1 MKFKGT
7 AGMMVVF
14 LILGAYYFFV
24 DLPAEKKK
32 AHENEIAGKVLAF
45 KKENIK
51 ELSLFKQNQTIILL
65 QNNGKKWHLAEPLK
79 AAGDI
84 PVVEGFLSNLN
95 NLEKLRVV
103 DSKPENLSQ
112 YGLEPPSF
120 KIHLQFK
127 EGKEETL
134 LLGDDSPIGGSVY
147 LKLESDPG
155 VILAT
160 TSKANFDKSVY
171 DFRDKTI
178 FNFSTAS
185 INRIQIKRK
194 DETANLIKEKEQWK
208 VSGKVK
214 AKADKDAILNFLQTI
229 QFSRIKGFESEN
241 PESLKNYGLDIP
253 YATLTLEDENKK
265 SYVIDLGSSKNGS
278 GYYGKK
284 NESQEV
290 FVVDTKFYN
299 TIKKQNIDFLN
310 KTLIDFKDKD
320 VMEIK
325 IQNEEETIQAIR
337 IDKENWEIKKPQ
349 ETTADMATIN
359 SYLLD
364 LKEAKISKF
373 VSLSQDATNSFGL
386 DKPKRSFSIT
396 TVNGEPQKI
405 FFGENSLDGNHFYAQ
420 RAGESIIFLVAKET
434 KKKLFRTF
442 HELRNKK
449 LLKFKTVEIN
459 KIVIETQQ
467 ALFELKK
474 SNSRW
479 KLLKPE
485 KIKIKEFIGNDILWT
500 LQGIEFDSF
509 KETNSIPS
517 FSGLTS
523 PAFKLSIWK
532 NNSEKSVELKVGNLG
547 PNGQKYF
554 AKIEDKMGYYLIK
567 KKFLDSIPLNLE
579 RFKS

>member
-24 DLPAEKKK
+24 DLPEEKKK
-32 AHENEIAGKVLAF
+32 AQENEIAGKVLSF

-51 ELSLFKQNQTIILL
+51 ELSLFKQDQTITLL

-79 AAGDI
+79 TAGDI
-84 PVVEGFLSNLN
+84 PVVEAFLSNLN

-103 DSKPENLSQ
+103 ESRPENLSQ
-112 YGLEPPSF
+112 YGLESPSF

-147 LKLESDPG
+147 LKLESDPA

-194 DETANLIKEKEQWK
+194 DEPANLIKEKEQWK
-208 VSGKVK
+208 ISGKVK
-214 AKADKDAILNFLQTI
+214 AKADKDVILNFLQTI
-229 QFSRIKGFESEN
+229 QFARIKEFESEN

-265 SYVIDLGSSKNGS
+265 SYSIDLGSAKKGS

-290 FVVDTKFYN
+290 FVVDKKFYN
-299 TIKKQNIDFLN
+299 TIKKQNIEFLK
-310 KTLIDFKDKD
+310 KTLIDFQDKD
-320 VMEIK
+320 VTEIK

-337 IDKENWEIKKPQ
+337 IDKENWKIKKPQ

-364 LKEAKISKF
+364 LKEAKITKF
-373 VSLSQDATNSFGL
+373 INLSQDATNSFGL
-386 DKPKRSFSIT
+386 DKPKRSFSIS
-396 TVNGEPQKI
+396 TVNGESHKI
-405 FFGENSLDGNHFYAQ
+405 FIGESSLDGDQFYAQ
-420 RAGESIIFLVAKET
+420 RAGEPIIFLVAKET

-449 LLKFKTVEIN
+449 LLKFKTDEIN
-459 KIVIETQQ
+459 KIVIETQH

-474 SNSRW
+474 LDSRW
-479 KLLKPE
+479 KLLKPK

-517 FSGLTS
+517 SSGLAS

-532 NNSEKSVELKVGNLG
+532 NNSEKFAELQVGNLG
-547 PNGQKYF
+547 PNRQKYF
-554 AKIEDKMGYYLIK
+554 AKIKDQKGYYSIK
-567 KKFLDSIPLNLE
+567 KKYLESVPLTLDM
-579 RFKS
+579 F

>member
-24 DLPAEKKK
+24 DLPEEKKK
-32 AHENEIAGKVLAF
+32 AQENEIAGKVLSF

-51 ELSLFKQNQTIILL
+51 ELSLFKQDQTITLL

-84 PVVEGFLSNLN
+84 PVIEAFLSNLN

-103 DSKPENLSQ
+103 ESRPENLSQ
-112 YGLEPPSF
+112 YGLESPSF

-147 LKLESDPG
+147 LKLESNPA
-155 VILAT
+155 VILAAI
-160 TSKANFDKSVY
+160 SKANFDKSVY

-194 DETANLIKEKEQWK
+194 DEPTNLIKEKEQWK

-229 QFSRIKGFESEN
+229 QFARIKEFESEN
-241 PESLKNYGLDIP
+241 PESLKNYGLDMP

-265 SYVIDLGSSKNGS
+265 PYIIDLGSAKNGS

-284 NESQEV
+284 NGSQEV
-290 FVVDTKFYN
+290 FVVDKKLYN
-299 TIKKQNIDFLN
+299 TIKKQNIEFLK
-310 KTLIDFKDKD
+310 KTLIDFQDKD
-320 VMEIK
+320 VTEIK
-325 IQNEEETIQAIR
+325 IQNEVETIQAIR
-337 IDKENWEIKKPQ
+337 IDKENWKIKKPQ

-364 LKEAKISKF
+364 LKEAKITKF
-373 VSLSQDATNSFGL
+373 INLSQDVTNSFGL

-396 TVNGEPQKI
+396 TVNGEFQKI
-405 FFGENSLDGNHFYAQ
+405 FFGENSLDGDQFYAQ

-449 LLKFKTVEIN
+449 LLKFKTDEIN

-474 SNSRW
+474 LASYW
-479 KLLKPE
+479 KLLKP
-485 KIKIKEFIGNDILWT
+485 KNIKIKEFIGNDILWT
-500 LQGIEFDSF
+500 LQGVEFDSF

-517 FSGLTS
+517 SSGLTS

-532 NNSEKSVELKVGNLG
+532 NNSEKFAELQVGNLS
-547 PNGQKYF
+547 PNRQKYF
-554 AKIEDKMGYYLIK
+554 AKIKGQKGYYLIK
-567 KKFLDSIPLNLE
+567 KKYLESVPLTLDM
-579 RFKS
+579 F

>member
-14 LILGAYYFFV
+14 LILGAYYFFI
-24 DLPAEKKK
+24 DLPEEKKITQ
-32 AHENEIAGKVLAF
+32 ENEIAGKVLAF

-51 ELSLFKQNQTIILL
+51 KLSLFKQDQTITLL

-84 PVVEGFLSNLN
+84 PVIEAFLSNLN

-103 DSKPENLSQ
+103 ESRPENLSQ
-112 YGLEPPSF
+112 YGLESPSF

-147 LKLESDPG
+147 LKLESNPA
-155 VILAT
+155 VILAAI
-160 TSKANFDKSVY
+160 SKANFDKSVY

-194 DETANLIKEKEQWK
+194 DEPTNLIKEKEQWK

-229 QFSRIKGFESEN
+229 QFARIKEFESEN
-241 PESLKNYGLDIP
+241 PESLKNYGLDMP

-265 SYVIDLGSSKNGS
+265 PYIIDLGSAKNGS

-284 NESQEV
+284 NGSQEV
-290 FVVDTKFYN
+290 FVVDKKLYN
-299 TIKKQNIDFLN
+299 TIKKQNIEFLK
-310 KTLIDFKDKD
+310 KTLIDFQDKD
-320 VMEIK
+320 VTEIK
-325 IQNEEETIQAIR
+325 IQNEVETIQAIR
-337 IDKENWEIKKPQ
+337 IDKENWKIKKPQ

-364 LKEAKISKF
+364 LKEAKITKF
-373 VSLSQDATNSFGL
+373 INLSQDVTNSFGL

-396 TVNGEPQKI
+396 TVNGEFQKI
-405 FFGENSLDGNHFYAQ
+405 FFGENSLDGDQFYAQ

-449 LLKFKTVEIN
+449 LLKFKTDEIN

-474 SNSRW
+474 LASHW
-479 KLLKPE
+479 KLLKP
-485 KIKIKEFIGNDILWT
+485 KNIKIKEFIGNDILWT

-517 FSGLTS
+517 SSGLTS

-532 NNSEKSVELKVGNLG
+532 NNSEKFAELQVGNLS
-547 PNGQKYF
+547 PNRQKYF
-554 AKIEDKMGYYLIK
+554 AKIKGQKGYYLIK
-567 KKFLDSIPLNLE
+567 KKYLESVPLTLDM
-579 RFKS
+579 F

>member
-14 LILGAYYFFV
+14 LILGAYYFFI
-24 DLPAEKKK
+24 DLPEEKKITQ
-32 AHENEIAGKVLAF
+32 ENEIAGKVLAF

-51 ELSLFKQNQTIILL
+51 KLSLFKQDQTITLL

-84 PVVEGFLSNLN
+84 PVIEAFLSNLN

-103 DSKPENLSQ
+103 ESRPENLSQ
-112 YGLEPPSF
+112 YGLESPSF

-147 LKLESDPG
+147 LKLESNPA
-155 VILAT
+155 VILAAI
-160 TSKANFDKSVY
+160 SKANFDKSVY

-194 DETANLIKEKEQWK
+194 DEPANLIKEKEQWK

-229 QFSRIKGFESEN
+229 QFARIKEFESEN
-241 PESLKNYGLDIP
+241 PESLKNYGLDMP

-265 SYVIDLGSSKNGS
+265 PYIIDLGSAKNGS

-284 NESQEV
+284 NGSQEV
-290 FVVDTKFYN
+290 FVVDKKLYN
-299 TIKKQNIDFLN
+299 TIKKQNIEFLK
-310 KTLIDFKDKD
+310 KTLIDFQDKD
-320 VMEIK
+320 VTEIK
-325 IQNEEETIQAIR
+325 IQNEVETIQAIR
-337 IDKENWEIKKPQ
+337 IDKENWKIKKPQ

-364 LKEAKISKF
+364 LKEAKITKF
-373 VSLSQDATNSFGL
+373 INLSQDVTNSFGL

-396 TVNGEPQKI
+396 TVNGEFQKI
-405 FFGENSLDGNHFYAQ
+405 FFGENSLDGDQFYAQ

-449 LLKFKTVEIN
+449 LLKFKTDEIN

-474 SNSRW
+474 LASHW
-479 KLLKPE
+479 KLLKP
-485 KIKIKEFIGNDILWT
+485 KNIKIKEFIGNDILWT

-517 FSGLTS
+517 SSGLTS

-532 NNSEKSVELKVGNLG
+532 NNSEKFAELQVGNLS
-547 PNGQKYF
+547 PNRQKYF
-554 AKIEDKMGYYLIK
+554 AKIKGQKGYYLIK
-567 KKFLDSIPLNLE
+567 KKYLESVPLTLDM
-579 RFKS
+579 F

>member
-14 LILGAYYFFV
+14 LILGAYYFFI
-24 DLPAEKKK
+24 DLPEEKKITQ
-32 AHENEIAGKVLAF
+32 ENEIAGKVLAF

-51 ELSLFKQNQTIILL
+51 KLSLFKQDQTITLL

-84 PVVEGFLSNLN
+84 PVIEAFLSNLN

-103 DSKPENLSQ
+103 ESRPENLSQ
-112 YGLEPPSF
+112 YGLESPSF

-147 LKLESDPG
+147 LKLESNPA
-155 VILAT
+155 VILAAI
-160 TSKANFDKSVY
+160 SKANFDKSVY

-194 DETANLIKEKEQWK
+194 DEPTNLIKEKEQWK

-229 QFSRIKGFESEN
+229 QFARIKEFESEN
-241 PESLKNYGLDIP
+241 PESLKNYGLDMP

-265 SYVIDLGSSKNGS
+265 PYIIDLGSAKNGS

-284 NESQEV
+284 NGSQEV
-290 FVVDTKFYN
+290 FVVDKKLYN
-299 TIKKQNIDFLN
+299 TIKKQNIEFLK
-310 KTLIDFKDKD
+310 KTLIDFQDKD
-320 VMEIK
+320 VTEIK
-325 IQNEEETIQAIR
+325 IQNEVETIQAIR
-337 IDKENWEIKKPQ
+337 IDKENWKIKKPQ

-364 LKEAKISKF
+364 LKEAKITKF
-373 VSLSQDATNSFGL
+373 INLSQDVTNSFGL

-396 TVNGEPQKI
+396 TVNGEFQKI
-405 FFGENSLDGNHFYAQ
+405 FFGENSLDGDQFYAQ

-449 LLKFKTVEIN
+449 LLKFKTDEIN

-474 SNSRW
+474 LASHW
-479 KLLKPE
+479 KLLKP
-485 KIKIKEFIGNDILWT
+485 KNIKIKEFIGNDILWT
-500 LQGIEFDSF
+500 LQGVEFDSF

-517 FSGLTS
+517 SSGLTS

-532 NNSEKSVELKVGNLG
+532 NNSEKFAELQVGNLS
-547 PNGQKYF
+547 PNRQKYF
-554 AKIEDKMGYYLIK
+554 AKIKGQKGYYLIK
-567 KKFLDSIPLNLE
+567 KKYLESVPLTLDM
-579 RFKS
+579 F

>member
-14 LILGAYYFFV
+14 LILGAYYFFI
-24 DLPAEKKK
+24 DLPEEKKITQ
-32 AHENEIAGKVLAF
+32 ENEIAGKVLAF

-51 ELSLFKQNQTIILL
+51 KLSLFKQDQTITLL

-84 PVVEGFLSNLN
+84 PVIEAFLSNLN

-103 DSKPENLSQ
+103 ESRPENLSQ
-112 YGLEPPSF
+112 YGLESPSF

-147 LKLESDPG
+147 LKLESNPA
-155 VILAT
+155 VILAAI
-160 TSKANFDKSVY
+160 SKANFDKSVY

-194 DETANLIKEKEQWK
+194 DEPTNLIKEKEQWK

-229 QFSRIKGFESEN
+229 QFARIKEFESEN
-241 PESLKNYGLDIP
+241 PESLKNYGLDMP

-265 SYVIDLGSSKNGS
+265 PYIIDLGSAKNGS

-284 NESQEV
+284 NGSQEV
-290 FVVDTKFYN
+290 FVVDKKLYN
-299 TIKKQNIDFLN
+299 TIKKQNIEFLK
-310 KTLIDFKDKD
+310 KTLIDFQDKD
-320 VMEIK
+320 VTEIK
-325 IQNEEETIQAIR
+325 IQNEVETIQAIR
-337 IDKENWEIKKPQ
+337 IDKENWKIKKPQ

-364 LKEAKISKF
+364 LKEAKITKF
-373 VSLSQDATNSFGL
+373 INLSQDVTNSFGL

-396 TVNGEPQKI
+396 TVNGEFQKI
-405 FFGENSLDGNHFYAQ
+405 FFGENSLDGDQFYAQ

-449 LLKFKTVEIN
+449 LLKFKTDEIN

-474 SNSRW
+474 LASYW
-479 KLLKPE
+479 KLLKP
-485 KIKIKEFIGNDILWT
+485 KNIKIKEFIGNDILWT
-500 LQGIEFDSF
+500 LQGVEFDSF

-517 FSGLTS
+517 SSGLTS

-532 NNSEKSVELKVGNLG
+532 NNSEKFAELQVGNLS
-547 PNGQKYF
+547 PNRQKYF
-554 AKIEDKMGYYLIK
+554 AKIKGQKGYYLIK
-567 KKFLDSIPLNLE
+567 KKYLESVPLTLDM
-579 RFKS
+579 F

>member
-14 LILGAYYFFV
+14 LILGAYYFFI
-24 DLPAEKKK
+24 DLPEEKKITQ
-32 AHENEIAGKVLAF
+32 ENEIAGKVLAF

-51 ELSLFKQNQTIILL
+51 KLSLFKQDQTITLL

-84 PVVEGFLSNLN
+84 PVIEAFLSNLN

-103 DSKPENLSQ
+103 ESRPENLSQ
-112 YGLEPPSF
+112 YGLESPSF

-147 LKLESDPG
+147 LKLESDPA

-194 DETANLIKEKEQWK
+194 DEPTNLIKEKEQWK

-229 QFSRIKGFESEN
+229 QFARIKEFESEN
-241 PESLKNYGLDIP
+241 PESLKNYGLDMP

-265 SYVIDLGSSKNGS
+265 PYIIDLGSAKNGS

-284 NESQEV
+284 NGSQEV
-290 FVVDTKFYN
+290 FVVDKKLYN
-299 TIKKQNIDFLN
+299 TIKKQNIEFLK
-310 KTLIDFKDKD
+310 KTLIDFQDKD
-320 VMEIK
+320 VTEIK
-325 IQNEEETIQAIR
+325 IQNEVETIQAIR
-337 IDKENWEIKKPQ
+337 IDKENWKIKKPQ

-364 LKEAKISKF
+364 LKEAKITKF
-373 VSLSQDATNSFGL
+373 INLSQDVTNSFGL

-396 TVNGEPQKI
+396 TVNGEFQKI
-405 FFGENSLDGNHFYAQ
+405 FFGENSLDGDQFYAQ

-449 LLKFKTVEIN
+449 LLKFKTDEIN

-474 SNSRW
+474 LASHW
-479 KLLKPE
+479 KLLKP
-485 KIKIKEFIGNDILWT
+485 KNIKIKEFIGNDILWT

-517 FSGLTS
+517 SSGLTS

-532 NNSEKSVELKVGNLG
+532 NNSEKFAELQVGNLS
-547 PNGQKYF
+547 PNRQKYF
-554 AKIEDKMGYYLIK
+554 AKIKGQKGYYLIK
-567 KKFLDSIPLNLE
+567 KKYLESVPLTLDM
-579 RFKS
+579 F

>member
-14 LILGAYYFFV
+14 LILGAYYFFI
-24 DLPAEKKK
+24 DLPEEKKITQ
-32 AHENEIAGKVLAF
+32 ENEIAGKVLAF

-51 ELSLFKQNQTIILL
+51 KLSLFKQDQTITLL

-84 PVVEGFLSNLN
+84 PVIEAFLSNLN

-103 DSKPENLSQ
+103 ESRPENLSQ
-112 YGLEPPSF
+112 YGLESPSF

-147 LKLESDPG
+147 LKLESDPA

-194 DETANLIKEKEQWK
+194 DEPANLIKEKEQWK
-208 VSGKVK
+208 ISGKVK
-214 AKADKDAILNFLQTI
+214 AKADKDVILNFLQTI
-229 QFSRIKGFESEN
+229 QFARIKEFESEN

-265 SYVIDLGSSKNGS
+265 SYSIDLGSAKKGS

-290 FVVDTKFYN
+290 FVVDKKFYN
-299 TIKKQNIDFLN
+299 TIKKQNIEFLK
-310 KTLIDFKDKD
+310 KTLIDFQDKD
-320 VMEIK
+320 VTEIK

-337 IDKENWEIKKPQ
+337 IDKENWKIKKPQ

-364 LKEAKISKF
+364 LKEAKITKF
-373 VSLSQDATNSFGL
+373 INLSQDATNSFGL
-386 DKPKRSFSIT
+386 DKPKRSFSIS
-396 TVNGEPQKI
+396 TVNGESHKI
-405 FFGENSLDGNHFYAQ
+405 FIGESSLDGDQFYAQ
-420 RAGESIIFLVAKET
+420 RAGEPIIFLVAKET

-449 LLKFKTVEIN
+449 LLKFKTDEIN
-459 KIVIETQQ
+459 KIVIETQH

-474 SNSRW
+474 LDSRW
-479 KLLKPE
+479 KLLKPK

-517 FSGLTS
+517 SSGLAS

-532 NNSEKSVELKVGNLG
+532 NNSEKFAELQVGNLG
-547 PNGQKYF
+547 PNRQKYF
-554 AKIEDKMGYYLIK
+554 AKIKDQKGYYSIK
-567 KKFLDSIPLNLE
+567 KKYLESVPLTLDM
-579 RFKS
+579 F

>member
-14 LILGAYYFFV
+14 LILGAYYFFI
-24 DLPAEKKK
+24 DLPEEKKITQ
-32 AHENEIAGKVLAF
+32 ENEIAGKVLAF

-51 ELSLFKQNQTIILL
+51 KLSLFKQDQTITLL

-84 PVVEGFLSNLN
+84 PVIEAFLSNLN

-103 DSKPENLSQ
+103 ESRPENLSQ
-112 YGLEPPSF
+112 YGLESPSF

-147 LKLESDPG
+147 LKLESNPA
-155 VILAT
+155 VILAAI
-160 TSKANFDKSVY
+160 SKANFDKSVY

-194 DETANLIKEKEQWK
+194 DEPTNLIKEKEQWK

-229 QFSRIKGFESEN
+229 QFARIKEFESEN
-241 PESLKNYGLDIP
+241 PESLKNYGLDMP

-265 SYVIDLGSSKNGS
+265 PYIIDLGSAKNGS

-284 NESQEV
+284 NGSQEV
-290 FVVDTKFYN
+290 FVVDKKLYN
-299 TIKKQNIDFLN
+299 TIKKQNIEFLK
-310 KTLIDFKDKD
+310 KTLIDFQDKD
-320 VMEIK
+320 VTEIK
-325 IQNEEETIQAIR
+325 IQNEVETIQAIR
-337 IDKENWEIKKPQ
+337 IDKENWKIKKPQ

-364 LKEAKISKF
+364 LKEAKITKF
-373 VSLSQDATNSFGL
+373 INLSQDVTNSFGL

-396 TVNGEPQKI
+396 TVNGEFQKI
-405 FFGENSLDGNHFYAQ
+405 FFGENSLDGDQFYAQ

-449 LLKFKTVEIN
+449 LLKFKTDEIN

-474 SNSRW
+474 LASYW
-479 KLLKPE
+479 KLLKP
-485 KIKIKEFIGNDILWT
+485 KNIKIKEFIGNDILWT

-517 FSGLTS
+517 SSGLTS

-532 NNSEKSVELKVGNLG
+532 NNSEKFAELQVGNLS
-547 PNGQKYF
+547 PNRQKYF
-554 AKIEDKMGYYLIK
+554 AKIKGQKGYYLIK
-567 KKFLDSIPLNLE
+567 KKYLESVPLTLDM
-579 RFKS
+579 F